1 MLPVSDNTFMIVV
14 GIIEIMDGVLIFLKP
29 EIGAYEVCAWLVLI
43 ALSLL
48 ASEGFLDVA
57 VRDLVMAAGA
67 FMFAKLSSLEAS
79 VNPVH

>member
-1 MLPVSDNTFMIVV
+1 M
-14 GIIEIMDGVLIFLKP
+14 KP
-29 EIGAYEVCAWLVLI
+29 KIGPYVVCAWLVRT

-48 ASEGFLDVA
+48 ASERFLDVA

-67 FMFAKLSSLEAS
+67 FTLAKLSSLEAS